1 MNIQTTVRKLPH
13 PVDVAVGKKLKE
25 LRNMRRMSQSHVA
38 GKIGISFQQIQKYE
52 IGSNRIS
59 ASRLYE
65 LSNILSVCVS
75 DFFSELGQ
83 VAKRRD
89 EGGGDS
95 LMLSR
100 ANQILKTKTPKERAA
115 FEKKLSA
122 LVDTL

>member
-1 MNIQTTVRKLPH
+1 MSIQRKNKKQPH

-25 LRNMRRMSQSHVA
+25 LRTMHRMSQSDVA
-38 GKIGISFQQIQKYE
+38 GKLGLSFQQIQKYE
-52 IGSNRIS
+52 TGSNRIS

-95 LMLSR
+95 LVLSM
-100 ANQILKTKTPKERAA
+100 ANQIIKTKTPKERAA

>member
-1 MNIQTTVRKLPH
+1 MNVQTTVRKRPH

-38 GKIGISFQQIQKYE
+38 GKLGISFQQIQKYE

-95 LMLSR
+95 LVLSM
-100 ANQILKTKTPKERAA
+100 ANQIIKTKTPKERAA

>member
-1 MNIQTTVRKLPH
+1 MNVQTTVRKRPH

-38 GKIGISFQQIQKYE
+38 GKLGISFQQIQKYE

-59 ASRLYE
+59 ASKLYE
-65 LSNILSVCVS
+65 MSSILGVCVS
-75 DFFSELGQ
+75 DFFSEFGQ
-83 VAKRRD
+83 VAKPRD
-89 EGGGDS
+89 EDGGDS
-95 LMLSR
+95 LVLSM
-100 ANQILKTKTPKERAA
+100 ANQIIKTKTPKERAA